1 MYYSITVLYLL
12 YDVALHY
19 KERKGQ
25 VEEEPDLHR
34 LDVGGGWEAGGHR
47 EVDRGQD
54 HHAGDVDRVHQ
65 AVLLIRHDIVGD
77 LVNDVHEDCWEITDK
92 ENTPELPHKEHL
104 HYNFMF
110 IGFFFKILSHIP
122 SLDNVLTEVL
132 WSPVNNFQRNQSR
145 EIIRG
150 SKDEISQGTSLT
162 SKRITLDITEGA
174 REVDSPLYQ

>member
-1 MYYSITVLYLL
+1 MDYHGSPCPRAANLKQDI
-12 YDVALHY
+12 DQNHE
-19 KERKGQ
+19 KRISQ
-25 VEEEPDLHR
+25 VKYQPNLHR
-34 LDVGGGWEAGGHR
+34 LDVGGGGEAGGDR

-150 SKDEISQGTSLT
+150 SKDEISQGSQLI
-162 SKRITLDITEGA
+162 RNTL
-174 REVDSPLYQ
+174 